1 MVDGIDQFVPEEVVA
16 AAKDYVER
24 EVIVA
29 QPDGTWRDINYM
41 NNTENKP
48 TPQETYD
55 DWRIESFQHRGT
67 EIIGDVALDMWTFNY
82 ELHTIDLENV
92 VLAGGKYLTEDDW
105 VSPGYPGCDWL
116 FFQVHGEDYT
126 LLWHSMINDM
136 SPGDELFEEYVQEQL
151 AQLS

>member
-29 QPDGTWRDINYM
+29 QPDGAWRHQDEGY
-41 NNTENKP
+41 
-48 TPQETYD
+48 PQETYD
-55 DWRIESFQHRGT
+55 DWRIESFQHRRT
-67 EIIGDVALDMWTFNY
+67 ETVGDVTIAMWTFNY
-82 ELHTIDLENV
+82 ELHTIDPENV

-136 SPGDELFEEYVQEQL
+136 SPGDDLFEEYVQEQL

>member
-1 MVDGIDQFVPEEVVA
+1 MVDGIDQFVPEEA

-29 QPDGTWRDINYM
+29 QP
-41 NNTENKP
+41 
-48 TPQETYD
+48 
-55 DWRIESFQHRGT
+55 
-67 EIIGDVALDMWTFNY
+67 
-82 ELHTIDLENV
+82 
-92 VLAGGKYLTEDDW
+92 GGKYLTEDDW

-136 SPGDELFEEYVQEQL
+136 TPGTELFEEYVGEQL
-151 AQLS
+151 AQLDSGIVGLA